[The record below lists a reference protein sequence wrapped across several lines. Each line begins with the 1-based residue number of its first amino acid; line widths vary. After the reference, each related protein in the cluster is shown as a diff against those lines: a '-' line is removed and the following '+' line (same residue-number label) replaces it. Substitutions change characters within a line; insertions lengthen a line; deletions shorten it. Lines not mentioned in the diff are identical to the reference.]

1 MTYTCALVQVTIH
14 IRKLCTPVQRCA
26 MPLLSLLYCIP
37 FRHRC
42 RSWQIFGGAKIF
54 ARFSPNLPEKFS
66 GHFLWE
72 YFLPHRSWRPFLGW
86 PPKNVFIMIP
96 QTLGAIFSNQTP
108 LGVIFAHISGS
119 LPRFSDFA
127 NIFIN
132 FAQIFTDFSRIFE
145 KSKVL
150 GCDYVPPPT
159 PLP

>member
-1 MTYTCALVQVTIH
+1 
-14 IRKLCTPVQRCA
+14 
-26 MPLLSLLYCIP
+26 
-37 FRHRC
+37 
-42 RSWQIFGGAKIF
+42 
-54 ARFSPNLPEKFS
+54 
-66 GHFLWE
+66 
-72 YFLPHRSWRPFLGW
+72 
-86 PPKNVFIMIP
+86 MIP